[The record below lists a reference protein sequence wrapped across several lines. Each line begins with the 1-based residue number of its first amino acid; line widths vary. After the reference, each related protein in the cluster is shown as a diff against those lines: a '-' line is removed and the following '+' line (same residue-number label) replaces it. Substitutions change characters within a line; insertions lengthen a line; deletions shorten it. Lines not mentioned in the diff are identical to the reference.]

1 MSDIKEVLGNYSTDI
16 TKTIE
21 EELATIT
28 PQNLADASVYL
39 TRAGGKML
47 RPALTLITA
56 EAVGGARESS
66 LNAAAAIELIHTF
79 SLIHD
84 DIMDQDDTRRG
95 MPSVHKV
102 WGDDVAILAG
112 DTLFSKAFELIIG
125 SKGTSSDQNNKALAT
140 VADACV
146 KICEGQAL
154 DMSFEERFDVKQDEY
169 MEMIF
174 KKTGALIAAATKA
187 GAIMGGA
194 SDEVI
199 DAMYEYGRLIGLAFQ
214 IQDDYLDLV
223 ADEETLGKPIGSD
236 IGKGKMTIIAIKG
249 LESDDS
255 GRLFEILKDTENSQ
269 SDIDEAIQILTDCG
283 AIEYARNLALES
295 VDQAKE
301 VLEILDDSASKQILV
316 GIADCIIR
324 DGNHISIID
333 FKSDEKIPFRS
344 IYEVGKKKSK
354 RMKYPLVNLED
365 ASGIHYQI
373 QLSLYA
379 WMIQQLDPNLI
390 IDNLVIVQ
398 VENLKKKK
406 EFPVEYLKEDV
417 EKLLKWHVKSVR
429 LKTEMD
435 KCNSLNFD

>member
-112 DTLFSKAFELIIG
+112 DTLFSKAFEIIIG

-199 DAMYEYGRLIGLAFQ
+199 DVMYEYGRLIGLAFQ

-255 GRLFEILKDTENSQ
+255 GRLLEILKDTENSQ

-316 GIADCIIR
+316 GIAD
-324 DGNHISIID
+324 
-333 FKSDEKIPFRS
+333 FVLERS
-344 IYEVGKKKSK
+344 
-354 RMKYPLVNLED
+354 
-365 ASGIHYQI
+365 A
-373 QLSLYA
+373 
-379 WMIQQLDPNLI
+379 
-390 IDNLVIVQ
+390 
-398 VENLKKKK
+398 
-406 EFPVEYLKEDV
+406 
-417 EKLLKWHVKSVR
+417 
-429 LKTEMD
+429 
-435 KCNSLNFD
+435 

>member
-1 MSDIKEVLGNYSTDI
+1 MSDVKEVLGSYSTDI

-21 EELATIT
+21 EELATIA
-28 PQNLADASVYL
+28 PDNLAEASVYL

-47 RPALTLITA
+47 RPALTLIVS
-56 EAVGGARESS
+56 EAVGGNRESALKS
-66 LNAAAAIELIHTF
+66 AAAIELIHTF

-84 DIMDQDDTRRG
+84 DIMDQDDMRRG

-112 DTLFSKAFELIIG
+112 DTLFSKAFEIIIG
-125 SKGTSSDQNNKALAT
+125 SEGTSSEQNNKALAT

-146 KICEGQAL
+146 KICEGQAS
-154 DMSFEERFDVKQDEY
+154 DMGFEERFDVTEDEY

-214 IQDDYLDLV
+214 IQDDYLDIA

-249 LESDDS
+249 LASVEDD
-255 GRLFEILKDTENSQ
+255 RLLEILKADNNSP
-269 SDIDEAIQILTDCG
+269 DEIDEAIEILENCG

-301 VLEILDDSASKQILV
+301 VLEILDDSSFKQVLV
-316 GIADCIIR
+316 DIAD
-324 DGNHISIID
+324 
-333 FKSDEKIPFRS
+333 FVLERS
-344 IYEVGKKKSK
+344 
-354 RMKYPLVNLED
+354 
-365 ASGIHYQI
+365 A
-373 QLSLYA
+373 
-379 WMIQQLDPNLI
+379 
-390 IDNLVIVQ
+390 
-398 VENLKKKK
+398 
-406 EFPVEYLKEDV
+406 
-417 EKLLKWHVKSVR
+417 
-429 LKTEMD
+429 
-435 KCNSLNFD
+435 

>member
-1 MSDIKEVLGNYSTDI
+1 MSDIKEVLGNYSIDI

-140 VADACV
+140 VADAWV

-316 GIADCIIR
+316 GIAD
-324 DGNHISIID
+324 
-333 FKSDEKIPFRS
+333 FVLERS
-344 IYEVGKKKSK
+344 
-354 RMKYPLVNLED
+354 
-365 ASGIHYQI
+365 A
-373 QLSLYA
+373 
-379 WMIQQLDPNLI
+379 
-390 IDNLVIVQ
+390 
-398 VENLKKKK
+398 
-406 EFPVEYLKEDV
+406 
-417 EKLLKWHVKSVR
+417 
-429 LKTEMD
+429 
-435 KCNSLNFD
+435 

>member
-1 MSDIKEVLGNYSTDI
+1 MSDVKEVLGSYSGDI

-21 EELATIT
+21 EELSTIV
-28 PQNLADASVYL
+28 PENLAEASVYL

-56 EAVGGARESS
+56 EAVGGDRQAALKS
-66 LNAAAAIELIHTF
+66 AAAIELIHTF

-84 DIMDQDDTRRG
+84 DIMDQDDMRRG
-95 MPSVHKV
+95 MPAVHKV

-112 DTLFSKAFELIIG
+112 DTLFSKAFEIIIG
-125 SKGTSSDQNNKALAT
+125 TEGTTSEQNNKSLAT

-146 KICEGQAL
+146 KICEGQAS
-154 DMSFEERFDVKQDEY
+154 DMSFEDRFDVTEDEY

-214 IQDDYLDLV
+214 IQDDYLDLA

-249 LESDDS
+249 LASVEDD
-255 GRLFEILKDTENSQ
+255 RLLEILKTEENSQ
-269 SDIDEAIQILTDCG
+269 DEIDEAIEILTNCG

-301 VLEILDDSASKQILV
+301 VLEILPDSSSKQVLQN
-316 GIADCIIR
+316 IAD
-324 DGNHISIID
+324 
-333 FKSDEKIPFRS
+333 FVLERS
-344 IYEVGKKKSK
+344 
-354 RMKYPLVNLED
+354 
-365 ASGIHYQI
+365 A
-373 QLSLYA
+373 
-379 WMIQQLDPNLI
+379 
-390 IDNLVIVQ
+390 
-398 VENLKKKK
+398 
-406 EFPVEYLKEDV
+406 
-417 EKLLKWHVKSVR
+417 
-429 LKTEMD
+429 
-435 KCNSLNFD
+435 

>member
-1 MSDIKEVLGNYSTDI
+1 MSDVKEVLGSYSGDI

-21 EELATIT
+21 EELSTIV
-28 PQNLADASVYL
+28 PENLAEASVYL

-56 EAVGGARESS
+56 EAVGGDRQAALKS
-66 LNAAAAIELIHTF
+66 AAAIELIHTF

-84 DIMDQDDTRRG
+84 DIMDQDDMRRG
-95 MPSVHKV
+95 MPAVHKV

-112 DTLFSKAFELIIG
+112 DTLFSKAFEIIIG
-125 SKGTSSDQNNKALAT
+125 TEGTTSEQNNKSLAT

-146 KICEGQAL
+146 KICEGQAS
-154 DMSFEERFDVKQDEY
+154 DMSFEDRFDVTEDEY

-214 IQDDYLDLV
+214 IQDDYLDLA

-249 LESDDS
+249 LASVEDD
-255 GRLFEILKDTENSQ
+255 RLLEILKTEENSQ
-269 SDIDEAIQILTDCG
+269 DEIDDAIEILTNCG

-301 VLEILDDSASKQILV
+301 VLEILPDSSSKQVLAN
-316 GIADCIIR
+316 IAD
-324 DGNHISIID
+324 
-333 FKSDEKIPFRS
+333 FVLERS
-344 IYEVGKKKSK
+344 
-354 RMKYPLVNLED
+354 
-365 ASGIHYQI
+365 A
-373 QLSLYA
+373 
-379 WMIQQLDPNLI
+379 
-390 IDNLVIVQ
+390 
-398 VENLKKKK
+398 
-406 EFPVEYLKEDV
+406 
-417 EKLLKWHVKSVR
+417 
-429 LKTEMD
+429 
-435 KCNSLNFD
+435 

>member
-295 VDQAKE
+295 VDQSKE

-316 GIADCIIR
+316 GIAD
-324 DGNHISIID
+324 
-333 FKSDEKIPFRS
+333 FVLERS
-344 IYEVGKKKSK
+344 
-354 RMKYPLVNLED
+354 
-365 ASGIHYQI
+365 A
-373 QLSLYA
+373 
-379 WMIQQLDPNLI
+379 
-390 IDNLVIVQ
+390 
-398 VENLKKKK
+398 
-406 EFPVEYLKEDV
+406 
-417 EKLLKWHVKSVR
+417 
-429 LKTEMD
+429 
-435 KCNSLNFD
+435 